1 MKHFNFLS
9 NFRWFTTV
17 ILLITLNIGQMW
29 AVELFSLTSY
39 TDCPSGWTCNGIEYP
54 GGGIPYFK
62 FNEAGD
68 YMISPLYDP
77 HDDVNFSYSITSFGS
92 GTHHSLTIYIL
103 DKDDKILDT
112 KSTNTTTT
120 SYAPGNIDFGDID
133 SQFKI
138 KIYLSATG
146 RGVRLRVPTCT
157 GTPLTKVTASPTS
170 ITFDDDELDGSGEAS
185 GSTTLDLSVSNGYK
199 SSGNY
204 LYLYVV
210 SDDTECEFT
219 VNSGAYDYS
228 SGNSTSIDDLSVEY
242 YAIDAGT
249 WTGRIIASGYNSSY
263 VAVNC
268 TIPLSV
274 TITASCSENPSIGNA
289 SLNGSI
295 SLSSF
300 PVQTTGWTVGDNCAW
315 SDFGFVWSTSVSTP
329 TLESN
334 GTASTNCTKIQ
345 KATSGTSTS
354 TTHSITGSFSAGT
367 TYYVRGYGKNGY
379 ASGTYQYTSVLTIT
393 PRSITFNSNG
403 GSSVS
408 TIYVN
413 SGTAASAPTAP
424 TKTGYNFGGW
434 YTDNGT
440 FASAVNWSSTISENK
455 TYYAKWSAKQCTI
468 SFDIEGGTGT
478 ITNVT
483 ATYGQAMPS
492 KESNLPTK
500 TGYNFGGFWDGD
512 GGTGTQYYNAD
523 GTSKINWNKDVTA
536 TQTLYAKW
544 TIKNYTVTWKVN
556 GEDYTAGTPTDNVNH
571 GSHVT
576 TLPTAPNTA
585 SYCGDKFMGWTD
597 ATDGAYVHGTSN
609 LYTKASDF
617 PNATGNQVF
626 YAVFAD
632 YVAP

>member
-1 MKHFNFLS
+1 MKHFNLLS

-17 ILLITLNIGQMW
+17 ILLITFGIGQTW
-29 AVELFSLTSY
+29 ADYTVTFKTVNTEETSVPTINKSNLIYSGGDYVNSISGARIYRGTSSNGLKFGSNSYAGNVVLTMTSTGTYIGQIQASAIKFNDAKKTNGDLKYTITYTDNETTASTQSLSTTAASY
-39 TDCPSGWTCNGIEYP
+39 TIKLDSTKTIKSVKIENTGTKKQFYVKGFTVLVGYTITYDCDGASSGCPTN
-54 GGGIPYFK
+54 
-62 FNEAGD
+62 
-68 YMISPLYDP
+68 ISHTRYLPNPLPDAP
-77 HDDVNFSYSITSFGS
+77 
-92 GTHHSLTIYIL
+92 
-103 DKDDKILDT
+103 T
-112 KSTNTTTT
+112 KSGYTFIGWYTNAAKTTDAVAGAAIAANTTL
-120 SYAPGNIDFGDID
+120 YA
-133 SQFKI
+133 KW
-138 KIYLSATG
+138 
-146 RGVRLRVPTCT
+146 
-157 GTPLTKVTASPTS
+157 
-170 ITFDDDELDGSGEAS
+170 EA
-185 GSTTLDLSVSNGYK
+185 D
-199 SSGNY
+199 
-204 LYLYVV
+204 
-210 SDDTECEFT
+210 
-219 VNSGAYDYS
+219 
-228 SGNSTSIDDLSVEY
+228 
-242 YAIDAGT
+242 
-249 WTGRIIASGYNSSY
+249 
-263 VAVNC
+263 
-268 TIPLSV
+268 
-274 TITASCSENPSIGNA
+274 ASCDANPTIGNA

-295 SLSSF
+295 SLSSL
-300 PVQTTGWTVGDNCAW
+300 PVQTTGWTVGSNCEW

-345 KATSGTSTS
+345 KATSGTATSTS
-354 TTHSITGSFSAGT
+354 HSITGTFSVGA
-367 TYYVRGYGKNGY
+367 TYYVRGYGKNRY
-379 ASGTYQYTSVLTIT
+379 ASGTYQYTDVLSIT

-424 TKTGYNFGGW
+424 TKTGYTFGGW

-440 FASAVNWSSTISENK
+440 FESAVNWSSTISENK
-455 TYYAKWSAKQCTI
+455 TYYAKWTAKQCTI

-576 TLPTAPNTA
+576 TLPTAPSPA
-585 SYCGDKFMGWTD
+585 SYCGSKFMGWTD
-597 ATDGAYVHGTSN
+597 ADGGVYTHGTSN
-609 LYTKASDF
+609 LYTKASEF
-617 PNATGNQVF
+617 PNATTAQTF

-632 YVAP
+632 YKE